1 MMKPGKI
8 NWVKETSVVG
18 DISQRNGTK
27 IVCRH
32 ELLMGKYVWMCSPS
46 RLKWWRSLMN
56 LPEMKNNNWRE
67 YRDSVFIFST
77 KPCLKIHSLG
87 KTPRWEWMSFPEHN
101 VSLSSKAL
109 LISLIFVD
117 AELKNTLLY
126 KSWCVRRE
134 VIRHFWNCIQSAK
147 RDEWRSYIQRPERSY
162 IQSGS
167 GPWCWKLFCF
177 AWQHYHMWTIL
188 PKVITFLISQGTQA
202 LLFLIFKP
210 ALLFNGFPLMTFIC
224 NGERH

>member
-1 MMKPGKI
+1 MMKPDKV
-8 NWVKETSVVG
+8 NWVKETTVVG

-46 RLKWWRSLMN
+46 LPKWWGSLMN
-56 LPEMKNNNWRE
+56 LPEMKKNNWRE
-67 YRDSVFIFST
+67 YRDSVLTFST

-87 KTPRWEWMSFPEHN
+87 KTPRWEWIEFSWTQCQSFI
-101 VSLSSKAL
+101 KAL

-134 VIRHFWNCIQSAK
+134 VIRHFWNCIQSA
-147 RDEWRSYIQRPERSY
+147 
-162 IQSGS
+162 
-167 GPWCWKLFCF
+167 
-177 AWQHYHMWTIL
+177 
-188 PKVITFLISQGTQA
+188 
-202 LLFLIFKP
+202 
-210 ALLFNGFPLMTFIC
+210 
-224 NGERH
+224 